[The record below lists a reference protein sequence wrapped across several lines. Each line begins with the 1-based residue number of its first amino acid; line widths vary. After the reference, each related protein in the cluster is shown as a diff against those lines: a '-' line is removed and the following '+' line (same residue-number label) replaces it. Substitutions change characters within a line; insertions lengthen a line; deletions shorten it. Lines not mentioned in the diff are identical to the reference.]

1 MALAGQLSTSA
12 GSPLVGRNVI
22 LWKRLV
28 GTSSWYRVGHVA
40 TASTGSW
47 QASVAPTKSAFYRA
61 EWRGGSKYAASR
73 STAARIGVS

>member
-1 MALAGQLSTSA
+1 MAFAGQPGTSA

-40 TASTGSW
+40 TGSTGGW
-47 QASVAPTKSAFYRA
+47 QASVADEVRGLPGLL
-61 EWRGGSKYAASR
+61 RGGSRYAASR
-73 STAARIGVS
+73 STAARISVR